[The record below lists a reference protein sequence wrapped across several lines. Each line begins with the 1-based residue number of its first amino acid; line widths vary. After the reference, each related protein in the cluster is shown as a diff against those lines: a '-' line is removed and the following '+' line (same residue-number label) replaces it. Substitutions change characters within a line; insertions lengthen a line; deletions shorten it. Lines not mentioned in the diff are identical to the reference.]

1 MQDYPFRNA
10 SFSLFFWRIFLFLR
24 SFAIEKIKKCEI
36 HGFQRVSR
44 RRFAFFRSFSIS
56 LPEFFHR
63 YVLKIIGNDFL
74 RGFADYMLDIANEKA
89 GLEAGIVL
97 VKPQPSGA
105 LEAFHAQDCL
115 YTVLLRGMEAGKAAE
130 QARLITAVQDAVSPY
145 TEYKKYAAYARLD
158 TLRFILSNTTEAGIT
173 LDESDEFS
181 LCPPRTY
188 PGKLCKFLFER
199 AEAFDYAPDK
209 GLIILPTELIDDNG
223 GQLRRC
229 VKALA
234 RAWGLGAKFGRW
246 LDEACTFASTLV
258 DRIVTGYPREEAERR
273 EIWAR
278 LGYEDRLL
286 VTGEPFA
293 LWVIEANRDLS
304 AQLPLPAC
312 GLPVIFTDDCKPYK
326 QRKVRILNGAH
337 TSMVLGA
344 YLAGHEIVGDCMADD
359 TMRSYMSQALFNE
372 IMPTLDLPKDDLE
385 AFASAIF
392 ERFSNPFNRHLLL
405 SIALNSQSKFRARVL
420 PTIKE
425 YVKRTGSLP
434 KILTF
439 SMAAFIAFYC
449 GKKKE
454 DGSFVGVRAAGNEYP
469 IADDQFVLDFFAAQ
483 TGKSAAEIA
492 HAVLTNVDF
501 WGSDLT
507 AELPGFEASVA
518 KSLDAIFTKGAAKAI
533 EEVVAKE

>member
-1 MQDYPFRNA
+1 MERLNA
-10 SFSLFFWRIFLFLR
+10 EMR
-24 SFAIEKIKKCEI
+24 KKP
-36 HGFQRVSR
+36 R
-44 RRFAFFRSFSIS
+44 
-56 LPEFFHR
+56 LPVKALQFGE
-63 YVLKIIGNDFL
+63 GNFL

-337 TSMVLGA
+337 TSFVPAAFQCGHDAVLDA
-344 YLAGHEIVGDCMADD
+344 MGDPLIRNFMQD
-359 TMRSYMSQALFNE
+359 TLQNE
-372 IMPTLDLPKDDLE
+372 VIPTLSLPREELT
-385 AFASAIF
+385 AFAGAVKNRF
-392 ERFSNPFNRHLLL
+392 ENPFIHHALL
-405 SIALNSQSKFRARVL
+405 SICLNGVSKWRARCL
-420 PTIKE
+420 P
-425 YVKRTGSLP
+425 SLLGYCQREGRLP
-434 KILTF
+434 PRLTF
-439 SMAAFIAFYC
+439 SLAALITLYYGGRLEG
-449 GKKKE
+449 GKLICRRGGE
-454 DGSFVGVRAAGNEYP
+454 AYALQDEPEALRFFSESGGRAPAET
-469 IADDQFVLDFFAAQ
+469 VHDFLRR
-483 TGKSAAEIA
+483 ER
-492 HAVLTNVDF
+492 F
-501 WGSDLT
+501 WGMDLT
-507 AELPGFEASVA
+507 TVPGLEQSVGQSVEAI
-518 KSLDAIFTKGAAKAI
+518 LQKGMRAVMT
-533 EEVVAKE
+533 ERFGG

>member
-1 MQDYPFRNA
+1 MERLNA
-10 SFSLFFWRIFLFLR
+10 EMR
-24 SFAIEKIKKCEI
+24 KKP
-36 HGFQRVSR
+36 R
-44 RRFAFFRSFSIS
+44 
-56 LPEFFHR
+56 LPVKALQFGE
-63 YVLKIIGNDFL
+63 GNFL

-97 VKPQPSGA
+97 VKPQPSGT

-337 TSMVLGA
+337 TGMILGA
-344 YLAGHEIVGDCMADD
+344 YLAGQDIVRDCMKD
-359 TMRSYMSQALFNE
+359 TVIRKFTDRLIFEE
-372 IMPTLDLPKDDLE
+372 IIPSITTLPHDELC
-385 AFASAIF
+385 AFAASVADRF
-392 ERFSNPFNRHLLL
+392 ENPYIDHRLLD
-405 SIALNSQSKFRARVL
+405 IALNSVSKWRARVM
-420 PTIKE
+420 P
-425 YVKRTGSLP
+425 SLLGYLQEKKAVP
-434 KILTF
+434 
-439 SMAAFIAFYC
+439 ACIAFSFAALLEFYSRGVLTD
-449 GKKKE
+449 GKFTAQRGADTYE
-454 DGSFVGVRAAGNEYP
+454 IR
-469 IADDQFVLDFFAAQ
+469 DDQAVIDFFAARHDMDAQ
-483 TGKSAAEIA
+483 TLAADACCCEA
-492 HAVLTNVDF
+492 F
-501 WGSDLT
+501 WGRDLSQI
-507 AELPGFEASVA
+507 PGFVDTVSAD
-518 KSLDAIFTKGAAKAI
+518 LQAIRTEGAGAVMEKL
-533 EEVVAKE
+533 VR